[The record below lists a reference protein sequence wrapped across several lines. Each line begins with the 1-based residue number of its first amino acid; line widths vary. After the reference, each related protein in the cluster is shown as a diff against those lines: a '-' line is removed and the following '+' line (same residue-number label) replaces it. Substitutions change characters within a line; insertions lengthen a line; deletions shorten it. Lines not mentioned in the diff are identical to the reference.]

1 MEMKTQRETLVELY
15 NEQLALVL
23 NRKASLRMLQKMPMH
38 KVLTKVFDQPTLQM
52 REVTVQS
59 RLAEMSE
66 AMELDQGRLDELSLM
81 LSEMDQEAEGG
92 LRTGVEKTA

>member
-1 MEMKTQRETLVELY
+1 MKTQRETLVELY

>member
-1 MEMKTQRETLVELY
+1 MELY

-23 NRKASLRMLQKMPMH
+23 NRKASLRVLNKMNPT
-38 KVLTKVFDQPTLQM
+38 KVLTRVLDQGTMQM

-66 AMELDQGRLDELSLM
+66 AMELDQARLEEYALM
-81 LSEMDQEAEGG
+81 IKESSE
-92 LRTGVEKTA
+92 TT

>member
-23 NRKASLRMLQKMPMH
+23 NRKASLRMLQKMVPS
-38 KVLTKVFDQPTLQM
+38 KVLTKVFDQGTMQM
-52 REVTVQS
+52 KEVTVQS

-66 AMELDQGRLDELSLM
+66 AMDLDQARLEELTLM
-81 LSEMDQEAEGG
+81 INEIDS
-92 LRTGVEKTA
+92 TKTVQ